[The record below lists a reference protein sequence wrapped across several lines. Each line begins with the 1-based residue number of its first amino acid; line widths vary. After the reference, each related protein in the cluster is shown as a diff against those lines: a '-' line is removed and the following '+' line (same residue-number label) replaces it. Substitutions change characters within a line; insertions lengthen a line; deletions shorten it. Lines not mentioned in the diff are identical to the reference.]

1 MSVRD
6 RIANLNNSK
15 APLIVPAGSSEH
27 GDSGVNRIDSNS
39 NGNSADVSA
48 SNSSENA
55 ATTGTAKPSTIA
67 ERIARLKLN
76 EVVKENTDASSPAGE
91 TPTKSI
97 GSISSKISLLGAN
110 IRLGERPPGAMFSNP
125 SSQHSSNSGSR
136 VSTSNSCTNDEET
149 VSKKNHSGESTN
161 LVHVSELSHSVS
173 CR

>member
-6 RIANLNNSK
+6 RILNLNSSK
-15 APLIVPAGSSEH
+15 APIIAPAGSSEH
-27 GDSGVNRIDSNS
+27 RDTGVNRIDSKS
-39 NGNSADVSA
+39 NGNSTDVSA

-55 ATTGTAKPSTIA
+55 ASIGHSTSGTQPSTIA
-67 ERIARLKLN
+67 ERIARLKLG
-76 EVVKENTDASSPAGE
+76 EVVKENTDAPSSAGD
-91 TPTKSI
+91 TPSKSV

-136 VSTSNSCTNDEET
+136 VSTSNSCTNDDET

-161 LVHVSELSHSVS
+161 LVHVS
-173 CR
+173 